1 MKLLFRM
8 ASELTK
14 LTKYQ
19 DPPVLASQFT
29 QVQYRINRIEL
40 LIAHKITILQYDRGL
55 DRSL

>member
-1 MKLLFRM
+1 M

-29 QVQYRINRIEL
+29 QVQYRIEL
-40 LIAHKITILQYDRGL
+40 LIAHEITILQYDRGL